1 MCQIPWIPP
10 DPFLELMHVS
20 RNDNH
25 LLFTVRSINTSA
37 CCPTCNQVASR
48 SHSRYT
54 RLIQDLPISNEPVT
68 ILLISRKWFCDN
80 PMCTVKVFTER
91 YEWLAPNSR
100 RTLRVEEVLR
110 KIAFS
115 TSCLTGEK
123 IAHALQLSVSHDALL
138 TIVHKTDIKPEV
150 SPFCRSR

>member
-1 MCQIPWIPP
+1 
-10 DPFLELMHVS
+10 MHVS
-20 RNDNH
+20 QNDNH
-25 LLFTVRSINTSA
+25 LLFTVRSTNTSA
-37 CCPTCNQVASR
+37 CCPTCKQVALR
-48 SHSRYT
+48 PHSRYT
-54 RLIQDLPISNEPVT
+54 RLIQDLPISNESVT
-68 ILLISRKWFCDN
+68 ILLISKKWFCDN

-115 TSCLTGEK
+115 TSCLAAEK
-123 IAHALQLSVSHDALL
+123 IAHALQLPVSHDVLL
-138 TIVHKTDIKPEV
+138 TIIHKTDIKPEV